1 MPIPRFYGSSSS
13 HSNIDHD
20 SQLSSSANDSQ
31 LLGQI
36 LRAVQQQQ
44 ADFRDFKEDTLNK
57 IDDMAEQVRSL
68 QEEKSTPKSSRK
80 IKLPT
85 NASVS

>member
-1 MPIPRFYGSSSS
+1 MQGCIITVIILYSIIWIIS
-13 HSNIDHD
+13 
-20 SQLSSSANDSQ
+20 
-31 LLGQI
+31 QI

-68 QEEKSTPKSSRK
+68 QEERSTPKSSRK